1 MDFILNL
8 DEKVLLFIQE
18 YMRMPILDEIMVFF
32 TTLGDAGLLWI
43 VLALAFLITKKYR
56 KNGAMMTL
64 ALVFGLIITNV
75 ILKNAVAR
83 IRPYEVIEGL
93 VAIVPHPH
101 DWSFPSGHST
111 SSIAASFVMF
121 RTFPK
126 KVGVPALFVGILICF
141 TRLYV
146 GVHFPTDVI
155 CGIIIGLVCAI
166 ASMLVVEKIWKKDVP
181 K

>member
-18 YMRMPILDEIMVFF
+18 HMRMPILDEIMVFF

-56 KNGAMMTL
+56 RNGAMMAL

-83 IRPYEVIEGL
+83 IITPARMVFFL
-93 VAIVPHPH
+93 
-101 DWSFPSGHST
+101 
-111 SSIAASFVMF
+111 
-121 RTFPK
+121 
-126 KVGVPALFVGILICF
+126 PALEEII
-141 TRLYV
+141 
-146 GVHFPTDVI
+146 PT
-155 CGIIIGLVCAI
+155 G
-166 ASMLVVEKIWKKDVP
+166 M
-181 K
+181 